1 MILAIFNLKVHE
13 IDSKSWRK
21 ARRFQ
26 WNELCDKL
34 KKVDDPDHEMNML
47 DWFECLPEYSKT
59 L

>member
-47 DWFECLPEYSKT
+47 D
-59 L
+59 